1 MIVAITRMNRVVH
14 QSSVHSVNSDVWMEI
29 ASLEAGAVM
38 GSVTVKMT
46 LMKQDALPLYQM
58 GVATSSLAIT
68 HDVSRNDLSAILMM
82 IVETVQTNMQ
92 TAHNQLAGPLS
103 LPATTSAVF

>member
-1 MIVAITRMNRVVH
+1 MTKTVAYS
-14 QSSVHSVNSDVWMEI
+14 QLQNSEFQ
-29 ASLEAGAVM
+29 LQ
-38 GSVTVKMT
+38 
-46 LMKQDALPLYQM
+46 LQLPLYQM